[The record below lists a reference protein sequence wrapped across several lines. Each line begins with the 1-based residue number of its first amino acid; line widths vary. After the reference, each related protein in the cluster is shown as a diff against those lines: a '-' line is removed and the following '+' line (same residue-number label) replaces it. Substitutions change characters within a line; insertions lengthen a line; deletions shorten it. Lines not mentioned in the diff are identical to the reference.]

1 MINVLL
7 IVDGFTM
14 FTRFGS
20 YPYDDVVEIVTT
32 FAIIVL

>member
-1 MINVLL
+1 MINGIL

-20 YPYDDVVEIVTT
+20 YPCDEVVEIVTT
-32 FAIIVL
+32 FTIIVL

>member
-14 FTRFGS
+14 FIRFGS
-20 YPYDDVVEIVTT
+20 YPCDDGVEIVTK
-32 FAIIVL
+32 FPIIVP